1 MENCYVNDT
10 DDFFLISH
18 SHWFP
23 HSPFS
28 SLKDDDSGDH
38 DQDQG
43 SPKDGEKEK
52 TEDEEKE
59 QNVSKKKV
67 GAYVYFE
74 GKFFIPDFVILFD
87 PC

>member
-1 MENCYVNDT
+1 MGNCYFIDT
-10 DDFFLISH
+10 DGLVLIPH
-18 SHWFP
+18 SHGFP
-23 HSPFS
+23 NSPFS

-67 GAYVYFE
+67 GAFVYIE
-74 GKFFIPDFVILFD
+74 GKFSITDFVVLMMG
-87 PC
+87 